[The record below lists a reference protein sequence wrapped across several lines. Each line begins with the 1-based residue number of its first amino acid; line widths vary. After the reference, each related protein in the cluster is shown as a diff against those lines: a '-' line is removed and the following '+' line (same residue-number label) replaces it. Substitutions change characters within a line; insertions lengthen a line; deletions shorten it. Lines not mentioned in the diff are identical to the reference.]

1 MNDSIYLK
9 KYLKKR
15 SIHKVGKPHKSV
27 EKNNYKFFIIIPCYN
42 EFEYIFDTLKSINHQ
57 NQYLLKDTLVIIVI
71 NNSLDDSIKVQENN
85 SKTYN
90 LLISKKYEF
99 NFVAIDCFSKKN
111 ALSSQLAGVG
121 YARKIGLDYSLNYI
135 LNGKSIFCSLD
146 ADTIINENYIDV
158 IDYHFN
164 HNNVEVAVI
173 NFQHQKSNNPIIEEG
188 IRKYEF
194 FLKKIAQKIEDSGSP
209 YGYVSMGSTIV
220 CNVQSYIA
228 CGGMNTKKATEDFYF
243 LQSLA
248 KYTTIHKIKDLLVFP
263 SSRNENR
270 VYLGTGFR
278 MDEYAKNKTFKNLDF
293 SEKSYQEISKIN
305 QIIDQNC
312 MESSNIIIESMKQ
325 KLNKKSIDF
334 LNRKNM
340 ESVLIKFKNNAKNKK
355 QFKLFF
361 NQWFDALSII
371 KFLKYLN
378 N

>member
-1 MNDSIYLK
+1 MNDDIYLK

-15 SIHKVGKPHKSV
+15 SIHKVGKPHRTIARHD
-27 EKNNYKFFIIIPCYN
+27 YKFFIVIPCYN
-42 EFEYIFDTLKSINHQ
+42 EFEYVFDTLKSINFQ
-57 NQYLLKDTLVIIVI
+57 NQNLLNDTLVVIVI
-71 NNSLDDSIKVQENN
+71 NNSIDDSIKVKQNN

-90 LLISKKYEF
+90 LLITKKYQF
-99 NFVAIDCFSKKN
+99 NFVIIDCFSHQN
-111 ALSSQLAGVG
+111 ELPVQLSGVG
-121 YARKIGLDYSLNYI
+121 YARKIGLDFSLNYR
-135 LNGKSIFCSLD
+135 LNNKSIFCSLD
-146 ADTIINENYIDV
+146 ADTIIDKNYIDV

-164 HNNVEVAVI
+164 HKKIEVAVI
-173 NFQHQKSNNPIIEEG
+173 NFEHQKSSNPIIEEG

-194 FLKKIAQKIEDSGSP
+194 LLKNVAQKIEDSGSP

-220 CNVQSYIA
+220 CNIQSYIA

-248 KYTTIHKIKDLLVFP
+248 KYTTIYKIKDLLVFP

-278 MDEYAKNKTFKNLDF
+278 MDEYVKNKTFKNLDF
-293 SEKSYQEISKIN
+293 SEKSYQELSKIN

-340 ESVLIKFKNNAKNKK
+340 KSVLIKFKNNAKNKR

-378 N
+378 